1 MWPDFPPLHFSHS
14 FEKEIRMGHVGWG
27 LFYVVSPPKPKKVLN
42 ETVESI
48 LATEWLKTPQQA
60 FSFSQM

>member
-1 MWPDFPPLHFSHS
+1 MWDGAS
-14 FEKEIRMGHVGWG
+14 FMWLVHRNQ
-27 LFYVVSPPKPKKVLN
+27 KKVLN